1 MAGWKLEFGL
11 RCKGVLCLLDYQSLR
26 EGKIVCVQ
34 APDREVYTR
43 DKVVFPLSDIAEKAV
58 ENFSDPSTDGL
69 EKFDPLP
76 IFSLRIRP
84 S

>member
-1 MAGWKLEFGL
+1 MDSGTKVFCPFGL
-11 RCKGVLCLLDYQSLR
+11 S
-26 EGKIVCVQ
+26 IVARGQDRFMQ